1 MGPVMIDI
9 KGFELDATEK
19 QMIAN
24 PLVGGIILFTRNFEN
39 IEQIQ
44 SLINDCKSVKN
55 DLIIA
60 IDHEGGRVQ
69 RFRTGFTALPP
80 MSFLGDLF
88 DKSSSIACDLAFHLA
103 VVLAYELKMIGV
115 NLSFTPVLDLHYG
128 HSEVIGNRSFHR
140 KPEIVT
146 LLNQF
151 FIKGLHFCGFPSV
164 GKHFPG
170 HGYVN
175 ADSHLTLPVDDRQ
188 FDLIINQDVLPYKA
202 LIDSGLDAVMPAHV
216 VYSQVDQQS
225 AGFSSYWLQSILR
238 DQLHFDGVIFS
249 DDLAME
255 GAVSTGT
262 PAQRAQA
269 AFKAGCDMVLICN
282 KPSETEALLDG
293 LKNTSINS
301 LSLTRLE
308 KMMAVSSQSS
318 VSKEHYNNSLDF
330 VKTWI

>member
-1 MGPVMIDI
+1 MIDI
-9 KGFELDATEK
+9 KGFQLDAIEM
-19 QMIAN
+19 QMITN

-39 IEQIQ
+39 TQQIQ
-44 SLINDCKSVKN
+44 SLINECKSLKN
-55 DLIIA
+55 DLIVA

-69 RFRTGFTALPP
+69 RFKTGFTALPP
-80 MSFLGDLF
+80 MSLLGKIF

-140 KPEIVT
+140 QPEIVAI
-146 LLNQF
+146 LNQF

-175 ADSHLTLPVDDRQ
+175 ADSHLTLPIDDRQ
-188 FDLIINQDVLPYKA
+188 LDLIMNQDILPYKA

-216 VYSQVDQQS
+216 VYSQVDQQP
-225 AGFSSYWLQSILR
+225 AGFSSYWLQTILR
-238 DQLHFDGVIFS
+238 NQLHFNGVIFS

-255 GAVSTGT
+255 GAVKTGT
-262 PAQRAQA
+262 PVQRAEA
-269 AFKAGCDMVLICN
+269 AFHAGCDMVLICN
-282 KPSETEALLDG
+282 KPNETVALLDG
-293 LKNTSINS
+293 LVNINTHPMSI
-301 LSLTRLE
+301 TRLE
-308 KMMAVSSQSS
+308 KMMAISNQSS
-318 VSKEHYNNSLDF
+318 VTKEHYNNSLDF
-330 VKTWI
+330 VHRWI